1 MLFVHRSFWEY
12 SGSSLLLVAQVTI
25 VLGMH
30 PFPGK
35 KVPTRLTSICYN
47 FVCVCVWMGIGMLIF
62 WVPWSLEK
70 RLRFKHVQNLRWFM
84 MLIQFGCN
92 ICVCFPTAQPQCLIA
107 LQDTVQNEDMDLFL
121 VFPCAFETFPPW
133 GEWCNVVQLLLES
146 RHVSK
151 CYRNVETHFFLVLF
165 VGS

>member
-1 MLFVHRSFWEY
+1 MLFVHRSFWDY

-25 VLGMH
+25 MLGMH
-30 PFPGK
+30 PFPVYQSPPGWHHY
-35 KVPTRLTSICYN
+35 VIFL
-47 FVCVCVWMGIGMLIF
+47 FVRVNGDWDAYILSSMK
-62 WVPWSLEK
+62 SRE
-70 RLRFKHVQNLRWFM
+70 RLRFKHVQNLRWLM

-92 ICVCFPTAQPQCLIA
+92 ICVCLPTAQPQCLIA

-133 GEWCNVVQLLLES
+133 GEWCNVVQLFLES